1 MGRQVRRHVGGQGSS
16 TTAIT
21 QANKKWG
28 DGETG
33 KETSG
38 GTRQQRHGH
47 HTGKQEVGRQVRR
60 QVGGQ
65 GSSGTAVRSSRIDA
79 CSFND
84 LILLCFWTAHVLT
97 LYPVW
102 RRGMTWHDA
111 GLHGSTLT
119 PSLCRPLCSC
129 FMFTV
134 PVCSW
139 EGCPS

>member
-1 MGRQVRRHVGGQGSS
+1 MGGQGSSATAITQANKKWGRQVRRHVGGQGSS

-65 GSSGTAVRSSRIDA
+65 GSSTTAITQANKKWGDR
-79 CSFND
+79 
-84 LILLCFWTAHVLT
+84 
-97 LYPVW
+97 
-102 RRGMTWHDA
+102 
-111 GLHGSTLT
+111 
-119 PSLCRPLCSC
+119 
-129 FMFTV
+129 
-134 PVCSW
+134 
-139 EGCPS
+139 